1 MATYE
6 NPVGRLYLDGELKL
20 EGEGKGG
27 AIRYEGDVRTEFGG
41 FRGSQQFFH
50 DVIDEVT
57 IWDRVL
63 TPEEITEL
71 ATLVTLRDKLTTTWG
86 RIKKVKG
93 GREALLPGLPAS

>member
-6 NPVGRLYLDGELKL
+6 DPVDRLYLDGELKL

-27 AIRYEGDVRTEFGG
+27 AIRYEGDVRTE
-41 FRGSQQFFH
+41 
-50 DVIDEVT
+50 
-57 IWDRVL
+57 
-63 TPEEITEL
+63 L

-93 GREALLPGLPAS
+93 GRETLLPGLPAS